1 MIWSGDME
9 VLAGVVK
16 TLFCPECSNQ
26 ILEQKVELIKK
37 KKIAV
42 SCFLVSFACG
52 DSEFSRTLLNW
63 GKNGF
68 DVNCHIVDAMRLCCL
83 KSWNCTFYLAN
94 DKKDS
99 EKLTRQC
106 KMALKHVAKQPI

>member
-37 KKIAV
+37 KKNC
-42 SCFLVSFACG
+42 SFLF
-52 DSEFSRTLLNW
+52 F
-63 GKNGF
+63 GF
-68 DVNCHIVDAMRLCCL
+68 ICM
-83 KSWNCTFYLAN
+83 W
-94 DKKDS
+94 
-99 EKLTRQC
+99 
-106 KMALKHVAKQPI
+106 

>member
-1 MIWSGDME
+1 ME
-9 VLAGVVK
+9 VLPGVVK

-37 KKIAV
+37 KKSVA

-52 DSEFSRTLLNW
+52 DSEFSRTLQNC

-68 DVNCHIVDAMRLCCL
+68 GVNCHIVDAMRLCCL
-83 KSWNCTFYLAN
+83 KS
-94 DKKDS
+94 
-99 EKLTRQC
+99 
-106 KMALKHVAKQPI
+106 